1 MMEATKYKINWKMFN
16 KVLTA
21 VLLFVTC
28 SCSDSF
34 LELEPE
40 TFLNEQSFFNTPTQI
55 EQTVNA
61 SYRSLRN
68 LTDLEYWVFLEMRSD
83 NTTFQF
89 FEADRGEEN
98 RGLVDYF
105 LIDASHDRSMGGLWN
120 KSYDGIATCNIV
132 IENVDNIEG
141 LDDAKRDQ
149 FVGEV
154 KFLRALYY
162 YNLALQF
169 GGVPLE
175 LSTTPSPEDASSEGR
190 ASRDAV
196 LQSVLDDLLEAV
208 DLLPDSYDAF
218 ENGRATSGAA
228 KTLLAK
234 VYMVQRNYA
243 EALNVLNTITGYSL
257 LTGSPTSYRD
267 VFDPAN
273 KGNSE
278 IIFDVQYLGSEEG
291 LGSNFMYQFAPNNS
305 GNIVTGDPQLLNLG
319 GGSGW
324 NTPTQDMMRAYE
336 PGDLRMDISMQP
348 GFTDNEGGG
357 VDQPYVSKYNFG
369 FELSGSTNVNFP
381 VFRYA
386 DVLLMRAECLNEQGY
401 VAGGEAFDLVNQIR
415 NRAGLAGLT
424 PAEAPNQQDFR
435 DAIFQERRVELAF
448 ENHRWYDLL
457 RSGEAVSIMN
467 AHGQEEI
474 RLRANI
480 IPAGAFQV
488 TENKLLLPIPQREVT
503 IDNLEQN
510 PQ

>member
-1 MMEATKYKINWKMFN
+1 MEATKHKTNRKILN
-16 KVLTA
+16 KFLTA
-21 VLLFVTC
+21 VVLAVNC
-28 SCSDSF
+28 GCSDSF
-34 LELEPE
+34 LDLEPE
-40 TFLNEQSFFNTPTQI
+40 AFLNEQSFFDTPTQI

-120 KSYDGIATCNIV
+120 KSYDGIARCNIV
-132 IENVDNIEG
+132 IENIDNIQG
-141 LDDAKRDQ
+141 LDDDKKNQ
-149 FVGEV
+149 YTGEV
-154 KFLRALYY
+154 KFLRALFY

-175 LSTTPSPEDASSEGR
+175 LRTTPSPEDASTEGR
-190 ASRDAV
+190 ATWNAV
-196 LQSVLDDLLEAV
+196 FQSIVDDLLEAI
-208 DLLPDSYDAF
+208 DLLPASYDAF
-218 ENGRATSGAA
+218 ERGRATSGAA

-234 VYMVQRNYA
+234 VYMVQENYA
-243 EALNVLNTITGYSL
+243 EALNVLNTISGYSL

-278 IIFDVQYLGSEEG
+278 IIFNVQYLGSEEG

-305 GNIVTGDPQLLNLG
+305 GNIVTGDPQILNLG

-348 GFTDNEGGG
+348 GFTDNNGNF
-357 VDQPYVSKYNFG
+357 VDQPYISKYNFG

-381 VFRYA
+381 IFRYA

-415 NRAGLAGLT
+415 NRAGLADLT
-424 PAEAPNQQDFR
+424 PSEAPNQQDLR

-467 AHGQEEI
+467 THGQEEI
-474 RLRANI
+474 QLRGNI
-480 IPAGAFQV
+480 VPSGAYQV
-488 TENKLLLPIPQREVT
+488 SENKLLLPIPQREIT